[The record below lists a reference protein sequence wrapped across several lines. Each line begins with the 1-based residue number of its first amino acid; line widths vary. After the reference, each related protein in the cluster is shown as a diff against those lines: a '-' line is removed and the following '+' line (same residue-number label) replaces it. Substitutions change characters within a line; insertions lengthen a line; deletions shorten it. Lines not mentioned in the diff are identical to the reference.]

1 MEPENYVVLEIA
13 EKQVVS
19 VGGQGP
25 PGRDGLNGSGGV
37 EFQFSY
43 GDATPAVVTTALSG
57 KLVYKIEI
65 YLEVAFDG
73 VGAALKV
80 GDAGQADRLVAAN
93 ENDPTQAVAY
103 ECYPNTVYEV
113 DTQITLS
120 ITPGSGA
127 TQGSGVLVVYVQ
139 Q

>member
-1 MEPENYVVLEIA
+1 
-13 EKQVVS
+13 
-19 VGGQGP
+19 
-25 PGRDGLNGSGGV
+25 
-37 EFQFSY
+37 
-43 GDATPAVVTTALSG
+43 
-57 KLVYKIEI
+57 
-65 YLEVAFDG
+65 
-73 VGAALKV
+73 
-80 GDAGQADRLVAAN
+80 VAAN